1 MSHCGGDNEG
11 VFIKR
16 GRIRVCGIEL
26 TFSNATIGLQYV
38 STVITILCSVLLPC
52 VRVRL
57 IQFVVGTRVSLS
69 KS

>member
-38 STVITILCSVLLPC
+38 STVITINSC
-52 VRVRL
+52 VQCCCRV
-57 IQFVVGTRVSLS
+57 FGCD
-69 KS
+69 